1 MEQKGIK
8 GKDYFFGIRYL
19 FTALIIFKKITISSE
34 LYHEFLVS

>member
-19 FTALIIFKKITISSE
+19 FTALIIFKKLQFQVNYIMS
-34 LYHEFLVS
+34 F